1 VGDEVAVTSP
11 TDEAVKA
18 VEAEVAEVAEEVA
31 AGEASAPA
39 AGVTPAVVGDSA
51 GAGTVTVGV
60 PEGATAAA
68 GPTVVDGLGVPVA
81 ADGIMARTEGTAEPV
96 SPHRKLL
103 NESCRSRPP
112 KAMTTITTAI
122 STSSTDLSR
131 ELRLYWYTYTER
143 DIRS

>member
-1 VGDEVAVTSP
+1 VAVGDGATVGDEVAVTSP
-11 TDEAVKA
+11 A
-18 VEAEVAEVAEEVA
+18 VEAVE
-31 AGEASAPA
+31 GEASAPA
-39 AGVTPAVVGDSA
+39 AGVTLAIVGDSA

-81 ADGIMARTEGTAEPV
+81 ADGIMARTEGTAEPG

-131 ELRLYWYTYTER
+131 ELCLYWYTYTER